1 MLACTGL
8 AGTTATSD
16 DISSRTMNSE
26 KDFHSFSL
34 DI

>member
-16 DISSRTMNSE
+16 DISSSTMNSE
-26 KDFHSFSL
+26 NDLHSFNL